1 MAVQRVTVNRIAIED
16 RPGALQEVLTA
27 AADSDSNILHLAAF
41 SVGVGKGEVYLVPD
55 KSDALKDYAKSKGME
70 LEEYAGFLLSGID
83 RSGVGATVT
92 KPIADAGV
100 NIVLSSANVVGGDY
114 YLLIVVEQKDADA
127 TAKALGG

>member
-1 MAVQRVTVNRIAIED
+1 MAVQRLTVNRIAIED
-16 RPGALQEVLTA
+16 KPGALQEVLSA

-41 SVGVGKGEVYLVPD
+41 SVGAGKGEAYLVPD
-55 KSDALKDYAKSKGME
+55 KTDALKDYTKSKGME

-83 RSGVGATVT
+83 RGGVGAEVT

-114 YLLIVVEQKDADA
+114 YLLIVVEQKDAEA
-127 TAKALGG
+127 TAKALGA

>member
-41 SVGVGKGEVYLVPD
+41 SVGVGKGEAYLVPD
-55 KSDALKDYAKSKGME
+55 KTDALKDYAKSKGME
-70 LEEYAGFLLSGID
+70 LEDYAGFLLSGID
-83 RSGVGATVT
+83 RSGVGAAVT

-114 YLLIVVEQKDADA
+114 YLLIVVEQKDADS